1 MPYFIGSF
9 ANAPPGLVCSM
20 AAKTT
25 AASTSTSSTADRL
38 VSTGG
43 KSTVKSTVNPE
54 DFCSSAR
61 STRRSTRVE
70 RLVALPD
77 TYPSMVMLDT
87 STPALSAILPLKS
100 LSNSALKAGSSRS
113 ERPTSVMDTADVTFA

>member
-1 MPYFIGSF
+1 MEKKP
-9 ANAPPGLVCSM
+9 
-20 AAKTT
+20 T

-38 VSTGG
+38 VRTGG
-43 KSTVKSTVNPE
+43 KFTVKSTVNPE
-54 DFCSSAR
+54 DGVCSSAR